1 MDFIDICMGR
11 YQQTYTGRYLKKLP
25 TPLFNP
31 ENEQEPAIPFDYE
44 YVDATT
50 RTYKQLISN
59 MTETD
64 GITAVIKTREHLDFK
79 IGAFVSLMDG
89 KLCAITG
96 ISDDRTN
103 ANIEAARFLNL
114 PFGVE
119 YILRL
124 TEYENPRGI

>member
-1 MDFIDICMGR
+1 MGR
-11 YQQTYTGRYLKKLP
+11 YHQTYTGRYFKSIPEPLSL
-25 TPLFNP
+25 TPDSS
-31 ENEQEPAIPFDYE
+31 EIQDPAIPFDYE

-59 MTETD
+59 ITESD

-89 KLCAITG
+89 KLCAITA

-114 PFGVE
+114 PFGAE